1 MLIWGSSRRRVLE
14 HGVVK
19 LGPLGARRPAG
30 PRRACKRGR
39 VLARDALADAV
50 VTRRARHG
58 TKDSPPHVLRVH
70 PRGKGN
76 PTRVTLDC
84 WPSFTN
90 FVLAA
95 SLIIMSAV
103 AVADE
108 PAGWDPHTL
117 ARENTLEFL
126 TVGPQEGEGWS
137 RVWVVAVDDQLYVRL
152 GRRAA
157 TRFEKNT
164 TAPFVKVRISGHEF
178 DHVRAEPAP
187 EMAERVA
194 AAMAAKYWSDLFH
207 PLREASAHRAA
218 ERAPAMK

>member
-1 MLIWGSSRRRVLE
+1 
-14 HGVVK
+14 
-19 LGPLGARRPAG
+19 
-30 PRRACKRGR
+30 
-39 VLARDALADAV
+39 
-50 VTRRARHG
+50 
-58 TKDSPPHVLRVH
+58 
-70 PRGKGN
+70 
-76 PTRVTLDC
+76 
-84 WPSFTN
+84 
-90 FVLAA
+90 VLAA

-126 TVGPQEGEGWS
+126 TVGPQEGEHWS

-164 TAPFVKVRISGHEF
+164 TAPFVKVRISGQEF

-187 EMAERVA
+187 EMAERVG
-194 AAMAAKYWSDLFH
+194 AAMAAKYWSDLLIRFARH
-207 PLREASAHRAA
+207 PLTVRLSV
-218 ERAPAMK
+218 PVP

>member
-1 MLIWGSSRRRVLE
+1 MPSSRV
-14 HGVVK
+14 
-19 LGPLGARRPAG
+19 A
-30 PRRACKRGR
+30 
-39 VLARDALADAV
+39 
-50 VTRRARHG
+50 HG

-90 FVLAA
+90 FVLATT
-95 SLIIMSAV
+95 LIIMSAV

-108 PAGWDPHTL
+108 PASWDPQTL
-117 ARENTLEFL
+117 CAGEHAGISF
-126 TVGPQEGEGWS
+126 GSPQEGEHWS

-178 DHVRAEPAP
+178 DYVQSEPAP
-187 EMAERVA
+187 EMAQRVA
-194 AAMAAKYWSDLFH
+194 APMQRILARS
-207 PLREASAHRAA
+207 SGT
-218 ERAPAMK
+218 